1 MVPEQTIT
9 FRVKILNMISSKTS
23 FIALIGNPVSH
34 SLSPIM
40 QNAALQY
47 LGLDLIYIAV
57 PCKDEDLELVLN
69 SFKKINCKG
78 LNITIPHKE
87 KVFNLCSEISPIA
100 NKLKAINTLKLNSEK
115 KWSATNTDVEGF
127 IYPLK
132 NLNLA
137 KKQSIVLG
145 SGGAARSVIQGL
157 INLNLSTISVIS
169 RNKSSLDQLI
179 KNFENQIQLQG
190 LLNSD
195 DQAQILIR
203 EADLIVNT
211 TPAGM
216 KTIQYENNVLPYGE
230 AFWTSLN
237 SQTIVYDLIYNPAP
251 TSLLKFSA
259 KKGCMTIDGLEM
271 LVAQGIKS
279 LSFWTDGLEVPF
291 HVMNDALKKY
301 L

>member
-1 MVPEQTIT
+1 
-9 FRVKILNMISSKTS
+9 MISSNTS

-47 LGLDLIYIAV
+47 LGLDLIYIAI
-57 PCKDEDLELVLN
+57 PCKEEDLELVLN
-69 SFKKINCKG
+69 SLKKINCKG

-100 NKLKAINTLKLNSEK
+100 NKLKAINTLKLNDDKE
-115 KWSATNTDVEGF
+115 WSATNTDLDGF
-127 IYPLK
+127 LYPLK
-132 NLNLA
+132 TLNLT

-157 INLNLSTISVIS
+157 INLNFSTISVVS
-169 RNKSSLDQLI
+169 RNRSSLNKLI
-179 KNFENQIQLQG
+179 QNFDNQIEIQC
-190 LLNSD
+190 LLSND
-195 DQAQILIR
+195 NQTQNLIE

-211 TPAGM
+211 TPVGM
-216 KTIQYENNVLPYGE
+216 KTSQYELNALPYGE
-230 AFWTSLN
+230 TFWRSLK
-237 SQTIVYDLIYNPAP
+237 SKTTIYDLIYNPAP
-251 TSLLKFSA
+251 TPLLKFGA
-259 KKGCMTIDGLEM
+259 KKGCFTIDGLQM
-271 LVAQGIKS
+271 LIAQGMKS
-279 LSFWTDGLEVPF
+279 LSFWTNGLEVPF

>member
-1 MVPEQTIT
+1 
-9 FRVKILNMISSKTS
+9 MISSKTS

-40 QNAALQY
+40 QNAALQH

-57 PCKDEDLELVLN
+57 PCKDEDLELILN
-69 SFKKINCKG
+69 PFKKINCIG
-78 LNITIPHKE
+78 LNVTIPHKE

-115 KWSATNTDVEGF
+115 EWSATNTDVEGF

-137 KKQSIVLG
+137 KKKSIVLG

-169 RNKSSLDQLI
+169 RNKSSLDELI
-179 KNFENQIQLQG
+179 KNFDNQIQLQG
-190 LLNSD
+190 LLHSD
-195 DQAQILIR
+195 DQAQNLIE
-203 EADLIVNT
+203 EADLVVNT
-211 TPAGM
+211 TPVGM
-216 KTIQYENNVLPYGE
+216 KTTKNKMNLLPYGDY
-230 AFWTSLN
+230 FWRSL
-237 SQTIVYDLIYNPAP
+237 SSKTIVYDLIYNPAP
-251 TSLLKFSA
+251 THLLKFSA
-259 KKGCMTIDGLEM
+259 NKGCMTIDGLQM
-271 LVAQGIKS
+271 LVAQGLKS
-279 LSFWTDGLEVPF
+279 LSFWTNGLEVPF
-291 HVMNDALKKY
+291 NVMNDALKNH

>member
-1 MVPEQTIT
+1 
-9 FRVKILNMISSKTS
+9 MISSKTS

-40 QNAALQY
+40 QNAALQH

-57 PCKDEDLELVLN
+57 PCKDEDLELILN

-100 NKLKAINTLKLNSEK
+100 KKLKAINTLKLNSEK

-137 KKQSIVLG
+137 KKKSIVLG

-169 RNKSSLDQLI
+169 RNKSSLDKLI
-179 KNFENQIQLQG
+179 KHFNNQIQLQG

-195 DQAQILIR
+195 DQTQILIR

-216 KTIQYENNVLPYGE
+216 KTTKHENNVMPYGE
-230 AFWTSLN
+230 TFWRFLN

-251 TSLLKFSA
+251 TTLLKFSS

>member
-1 MVPEQTIT
+1 
-9 FRVKILNMISSKTS
+9 MISSKTS

-47 LGLDLIYIAV
+47 LGLDLIYMAI

-100 NKLKAINTLKLNSEK
+100 NKLKAVNTLKLNSK
-115 KWSATNTDVEGF
+115 KEWSATNTDVEGF

-137 KKQSIVLG
+137 KKKSLVLG

-169 RNKSSLDQLI
+169 RNKSSLDELR
-179 KNFENQIQLQG
+179 KNFKDI
-190 LLNSD
+190 
-195 DQAQILIR
+195 
-203 EADLIVNT
+203 
-211 TPAGM
+211 
-216 KTIQYENNVLPYGE
+216 NN
-230 AFWTSLN
+230 
-237 SQTIVYDLIYNPAP
+237 II
-251 TSLLKFSA
+251 
-259 KKGCMTIDGLEM
+259 KK
-271 LVAQGIKS
+271 
-279 LSFWTDGLEVPF
+279 
-291 HVMNDALKKY
+291 LKKNQKY
-301 L
+301 KIIYGGSVNSKNVSELKEINDLKGFLIGSASLRAKNFIDIIKKSTN